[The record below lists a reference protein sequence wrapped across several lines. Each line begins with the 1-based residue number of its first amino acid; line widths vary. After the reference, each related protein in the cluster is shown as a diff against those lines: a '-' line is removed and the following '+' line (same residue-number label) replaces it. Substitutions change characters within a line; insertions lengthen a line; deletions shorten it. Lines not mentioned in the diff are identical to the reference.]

1 LLDHGFAAFTEH
13 TFVTAGEPNGVVTLP
28 GGSVP
33 VEVGADLS
41 ALVPIAALAD
51 VREQVVV
58 DPSAAYPPA
67 PGERVARLK
76 ITLPGLTVGRVPLVV
91 SSVPPPPPIDDRPWW
106 ARAVATVADA
116 IGTAVGAVRG

>member
-1 LLDHGFAAFTEH
+1 MPTSRRSLPSQRLD
-13 TFVTAGEPNGVVTLP
+13 
-28 GGSVP
+28 S
-33 VEVGADLS
+33 
-41 ALVPIAALAD
+41 

-106 ARAVATVADA
+106 ARAAAALVDA
-116 IGTAVGAVRG
+116 IGAAVDAVRG